1 MGWVL
6 RVQCLSVCVCICNTN
21 VQIKEQLTGA
31 DSSTMCVSDIQ
42 DIQDIQEIQE
52 ILRLSANIFTQETP
66 SLRLLSFLFNF
77 VLFF

>member
-42 DIQDIQEIQE
+42 DIQDIQEI
-52 ILRLSANIFTQETP
+52 LRLSANIFTQETP
-66 SLRLLSFLFNF
+66 SLRLLSFLFYF
-77 VLFF
+77 VLFFK